1 MPAKEYSS
9 HGQSWS
15 IALALRLATF
25 TILRHHEDDPILIL
39 DDVFAELDRKRRTRL
54 VSAVSGV
61 EQVMITAAVLEDVPS
76 ELQSYQMVL
85 D

>member
-1 MPAKEYSS
+1 
-9 HGQSWS
+9 
-15 IALALRLATF
+15 
-25 TILRHHEDDPILIL
+25 
-39 DDVFAELDRKRRTRL
+39 LDRKRRTRL

-61 EQVMITAAVLEDVPS
+61 EQVLITAAVLEDVPS